1 MPNYLTI
8 SEAAR
13 LLKLSERTVYDLCR
27 QGRLAGAAKV
37 GGQWRLDEDKLIA
50 WMAGGGERTA
60 DEQGTKDK
68 R

>member
-50 WMAGGGERTA
+50 WMAGGGELTA